1 MITLNNVLVS
11 VLERAGDNSGV
22 GLAIRIIWG
31 QRSKEGELLDAFAE
45 LAAQAQRDGTHY
57 EELNKVV
64 RFGDETATIDDM
76 VGDSEWW
83 DSLDNSVRQMQ
94 AHSSCGADC
103 LALIIRADMVLNDMM
118 DIADTDFR
126 SGLML
131 DVARQCEVFV
141 NG

>member
-1 MITLNNVLVS
+1 MITLNNVLSS

-22 GLAIRIIWG
+22 GRAIRIIWG
-31 QRSKEGELLDAFAE
+31 QRSKEGELLDAFEE
-45 LAAQAQRDGTHY
+45 LAAQAQSDGTHY

-76 VGDSEWW
+76 VGDSVWW

-94 AHSSCGADC
+94 AHSNCGADC

-118 DIADTDFR
+118 DMADTDFR
-126 SGLML
+126 SGLMR